1 VGTTSPP
8 LEFGLVYVNS
18 PSSDEESEQGGIID
32 VGAELVRNGWAKVRE
47 SKRSGG
53 ENDDESEQGSR
64 RAFLR
69 DLEED
74 AKSQA
79 RGLWSSSSAMEEEER
94 KVDYQM
100 PQDPNEFLLKHKGK
114 PIDGKALSLTFN
126 SWLLIPMFS

>member
-47 SKRSGG
+47 SKRG

-100 PQDPNEFLLKHKGK
+100 PQDPNEFLLKYKGK